1 LGTLIFAQVSC
12 RQTWFIIFV
21 LRNFPWYLRTHPF
34 DIFDVEQGDLLCL
47 LIRSVAAILRKV
59 FVSVFNLIDA
69 AFERRGATLTSAP
82 SRGSSLRHT
91 SGILQCQRHPSF
103 RYAAQ
108 ENEASSSS
116 FADGTIPR
124 CKPATL
130 VGRFNYYAVKRGYNC
145 GLYFSWP
152 DCEYQVRRYSGAQ
165 FKGFQRKEDV
175 ENYLLA

>member
-1 LGTLIFAQVSC
+1 LVYHF
-12 RQTWFIIFV
+12 R

-47 LIRSVAAILRKV
+47 LIRSVAALLRKV
-59 FVSVFNLIDA
+59 FVSVFDLIDA
-69 AFERRGATLTSAP
+69 AFEHRGATLTLAP
-82 SRGSSLRHT
+82 SRGGSLHHT

-116 FADGTIPR
+116 FVDGMIPR
-124 CKPATL
+124 CKPAMR

-145 GLYFSWP
+145 GLYFNWP
-152 DCEYQVRRYSGAQ
+152 DCERQVRGYLGAQ
-165 FKGFQRKEDV
+165 FKGFQRKEDA